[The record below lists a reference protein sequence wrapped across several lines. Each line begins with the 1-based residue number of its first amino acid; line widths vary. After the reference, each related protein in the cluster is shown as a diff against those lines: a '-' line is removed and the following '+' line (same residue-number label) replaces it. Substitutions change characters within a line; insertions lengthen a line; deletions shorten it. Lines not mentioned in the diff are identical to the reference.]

1 MPASFPIGQHS
12 FKISK
17 PPIDPTLPALRR
29 KLPQVNI
36 PEHIIRI
43 VRNKIVSEKIHRE
56 EIEPQQ
62 KQTKKKINRSRS
74 STTLRQRTRKF
85 YLSRSLSATGYGSSD
100 ISSENE
106 GPPIMTNDYK
116 LTDNDREF
124 ILNIDLKN
132 SRVPGVNNVQIY
144 RNSGM
149 SLDSCIDTKIDA
161 AQPEIP
167 EITETNVSNLNKK
180 DSVYHIPIEEVSDL
194 DAKSDIL
201 DHIIQQLSVDRSPSE
216 AVSKA
221 VHPGSGRILPDI
233 IKPMEV
239 SLDPKNHR
247 MRNHFFISEGR
258 MIDISYD
265 SDSGWVSKGSNMCL
279 NFDRLQITKSDRKL
293 YDSIERDDNKSLDSS
308 FEGREQ
314 CDYCDEEKATRRSL
328 GKTSSQSLDDSGRSE
343 KGSQNLSVKQ
353 SRLYGYDSECSGAET
368 EIHMSSFENRSVDIP
383 SSSQYCEMK
392 KKTPEKSKGFQNK
405 SNPSFE
411 EIQNDSPNFY
421 PNSQSQNR
429 NTQKYLCEQTSAG
442 GLSCVN
448 PIKSIIE
455 EVRNEFVEKQIRE
468 RKKTLSLDLT
478 SSYENMCLA
487 DEAMKNDKGLN
498 LKLTRKGQ
506 HHDDSPRNT
515 GKQETTENKNHEG
528 ETLKNEKCITRRDD
542 SNDSDS
548 INMFLKCNSPRNSVI
563 PDQEQ
568 SVDNDADQKSVHRKS
583 RSRHSQRSLDKGS
596 VEEFSDDVFMTND
609 ELFAKTKRF
618 TNRRQSLSTGDIPDH
633 NVPDKKLNSFDLT
646 SSMGSI
652 QTADGDD
659 NKRISSVSINE
670 KPEYFEYNSSQSS
683 MCDLPPKKK
692 ERLPSIIKKSKV
704 KVPPNGNTNPEAGS
718 SYAASTRGKARRSS
732 NNIAND
738 SVALSPQPASPD
750 HARRPSSGLPQLKT
764 LQSLAA
770 ANSPGR
776 KTPTTS
782 TSSTKTTKTTG
793 KKTSIKR
800 TNSAK
805 KPNAK
810 KLTAPTKSPAK
821 SSVKKTTHGS
831 KQNIKSDVA
840 SSEYR
845 DGGSHSES
853 GERPERSQRDR
864 RDGHRSQF
872 TRSLSN
878 ADVPPEDKTGMLA
891 IH

>member
-1 MPASFPIGQHS
+1 MS
-12 FKISK
+12 
-17 PPIDPTLPALRR
+17 
-29 KLPQVNI
+29 V
-36 PEHIIRI
+36 
-43 VRNKIVSEKIHRE
+43 
-56 EIEPQQ
+56 
-62 KQTKKKINRSRS
+62 
-74 STTLRQRTRKF
+74 
-85 YLSRSLSATGYGSSD
+85 TGYGSSD
-100 ISSENE
+100 LGSESE

-116 LTDNDREF
+116 LTDKGREF
-124 ILNIDLKN
+124 ILNVDLKK
-132 SRVPGVNNVQIY
+132 SRVLARNKVQI
-144 RNSGM
+144 NSNPGI
-149 SLDSCIDTKIDA
+149 SLDSFVDTKNNM
-161 AQPEIP
+161 AQPIIP
-167 EITETNVSNLNKK
+167 ATVETNVSNLTKK
-180 DSVYHIPIEEVSDL
+180 DHVYDVPIEEASDL

-216 AVSKA
+216 AIA
-221 VHPGSGRILPDI
+221 RTVHPGSGRVLPDI
-233 IKPMEV
+233 KTMEV
-239 SLDPKNHR
+239 NLNPKNHK
-247 MRNHFFISEGR
+247 MRSHYFISEGR

-279 NFDRLQITKSDRKL
+279 NFDRLQITKSARKL
-293 YDSIERDDNKSLDSS
+293 YDSIEKDDNKSLDSS
-308 FEGREQ
+308 FGGREQ
-314 CDYCDEEKATRRSL
+314 CDYCDGEKVDRNSL

-353 SRLYGYDSECSGAET
+353 SHLYGYDSECSGAET
-368 EIHMSSFENRSVDIP
+368 EIHLSSFENRSFDTP
-383 SSSQYCEMK
+383 STSQYCKIK
-392 KKTPEKSKGFQNK
+392 KKTREKSKGFRNK

-411 EIQNDSPNFY
+411 EIQNDSQNFY
-421 PNSQSQNR
+421 PSSQSQNQSI
-429 NTQKYLCEQTSAG
+429 QKDLCEQTPAEG
-442 GLSCVN
+442 IICVN
-448 PIKSIIE
+448 PIKSIID
-455 EVRNEFVEKQIRE
+455 EVRNEFLEKQIRE

-478 SSYENMCLA
+478 SSYENMLLA
-487 DEAMKNDKGLN
+487 DEVTKNDKGLN
-498 LKLTRKGQ
+498 PNFTKKGKNY
-506 HHDDSPRNT
+506 DVSPRNT
-515 GKQETTENKNHEG
+515 AKQEPAENKNYEG
-528 ETLKNEKCITRRDD
+528 ETSKREKHSIRRDD

-548 INMFLKCNSPRNSVI
+548 INMFLKCSSPRNSVI
-563 PDQEQ
+563 LGKEQ
-568 SVDNDADQKSVHRKS
+568 SADDNVDQRSVKRKS
-583 RSRHSQRSLDKGS
+583 RSRHSQRSMDKGS
-596 VEEFSDDVFMTND
+596 VEEFSDDVFMTNE
-609 ELFAKTKRF
+609 ELLAKTKRF
-618 TNRRQSLSTGDIPDH
+618 TRRRQSLSTGDIPDH
-633 NVPDKKLNSFDLT
+633 SLPAKKLNSFDLT
-646 SSMGSI
+646 SSMSSI
-652 QTADGDD
+652 PTADGDD

-704 KVPPNGNTNPEAGS
+704 KVPPDDKSNPEAGS
-718 SYAASTRGKARRSS
+718 SYAASIRGKARRSS

-750 HARRPSSGLPQLKT
+750 RARRPSSGLPQLKT

-782 TSSTKTTKTTG
+782 TPPIISNKPTG

-810 KLTAPTKSPAK
+810 KQTAPTKSPAK
-821 SSVKKTTHGS
+821 KSTHGS

-891 IH
+891 FHFIVVHQHCLPTLHTLLISVKKPPLDPIYTTMIPCMSNVKVSLVPPYVRLPFKRSVSNQFP